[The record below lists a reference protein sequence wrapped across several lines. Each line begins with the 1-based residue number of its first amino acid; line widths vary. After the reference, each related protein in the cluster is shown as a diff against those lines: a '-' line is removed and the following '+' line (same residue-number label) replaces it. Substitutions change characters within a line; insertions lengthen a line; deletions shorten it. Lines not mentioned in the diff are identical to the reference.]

1 MREGDVL
8 GIFAG
13 KIRFSEDWSATHGI
27 RGPIDNLWLDYS
39 QVTGTLNQMLV
50 SEPGGPANVRLQ
62 WEVIHDDIGT
72 DNCTSWRVSVKATK
86 PIMPFNPLIR
96 VATQQE
102 QYVLH
107 SSSETAKGGFLKLC
121 EAD

>member
-1 MREGDVL
+1 M
-8 GIFAG
+8 
-13 KIRFSEDWSATHGI
+13 
-27 RGPIDNLWLDYS
+27 WLDYS

-62 WEVIHDDIGT
+62 WEVIHDDFGT
-72 DNCTSWRVSVKATK
+72 DSCTSWRVSVKATK
-86 PIMPFNPLIR
+86 PIMPFDPLVR
-96 VATQQE
+96 VAAQQE

-107 SSSETAKGGFLKLC
+107 SSSENAKRGFLEPC